1 MIVPYPAWPT
11 WLQMLVMVPNAL
23 LAGYACWMWW
33 PKSKR
38 EWNRFGWAGG
48 PGLDLETWDSRNFFQ
63 PAWDRA
69 G

>member
-1 MIVPYPAWPT
+1 MIRVVPYSAWPT

-23 LAGYACWMWW
+23 LVGCVLWVWW

-38 EWNRFGWAGG
+38 EWGRLGWVLAYLIVFFSVMIFVFH
-48 PGLDLETWDSRNFFQ
+48 LD
-63 PAWDRA
+63 